1 LVANDGDKCKVDD
14 FRYCS
19 LSGRTTNEKVDDKGF
34 YDGIETSLPKFGFTD
49 EERDQVWKMVSI
61 TLNTGNIKIDEDCYV
76 EGSDPCA
83 LIQEENYKTVMTLSG
98 MDNDKFGSE
107 VVTSH

>member
-1 LVANDGDKCKVDD
+1 VEN
-14 FRYCS
+14 
-19 LSGRTTNEKVDDKGF
+19 GF
-34 YDGIETSLPKFGFTD
+34 YNPQHRKYQGNLYPF
-49 EERDQVWKMVSI
+49 
-61 TLNTGNIKIDEDCYV
+61 NTTKIDVDCYV

-83 LIQEENYKTVMTLSG
+83 LIQEENYKNVMTLSG